1 MKIFKLYY
9 QKQFIFILTL
19 SFALSV
25 QRINLPPENFD
36 KWNNLQSNH
45 TWIGWTEYGGYPIC
59 KAVRTLPFN
68 IDNISIAIED
78 KRNYP
83 NIFKRITQVRLYE
96 EDVLHIYLD
105 MPFPISSRDYIVKY
119 EYIEKNNQK
128 NYKFFSVDHPK
139 TIEFKGA
146 IKLPNAG
153 GEWIL
158 NPLNSNSTQVTY
170 IWNGELLGD
179 FPNWALTNAWK
190 TQGTEVLDWLNSALK
205 RNNNQ

>member
-1 MKIFKLYY
+1 MKIFKLDY
-9 QKQFIFILTL
+9 QKQFILFLTL
-19 SFALSV
+19 SFLFSV
-25 QRINLPPENFD
+25 ERIDLPPENFD
-36 KWNNLQSNH
+36 NWIKLQSNH
-45 TWIGWTEYGGYPIC
+45 TWIGWAEYDGFPIC

-78 KRNYP
+78 KKNYP
-83 NIFKRITQVRLYE
+83 NIFERITQVRLYE
-96 EDVLHIYLD
+96 KDVLHIYLD

-128 NYKFFSVDHPK
+128 NYKFFSVDHQK
-139 TIEFKGA
+139 TIEFKDA
-146 IKLPNAG
+146 IRLPNAG

-158 NPLNSNSTQVTY
+158 IPLNANSTEVSY

-190 TQGTEVLDWLNSALK
+190 TQGTEVLDWLNSALN
-205 RNNNQ
+205 RNNN